1 MGSTNSNLTKL
12 TKLQEEFDTVDRLVI
27 RETGGTNRDALLRL
41 SELAGQMAA
50 IHEVKAAELRRVQ
63 AHTYD
68 MAVSK

>member
-1 MGSTNSNLTKL
+1 MGSTNSSLTKL
-12 TKLQEEFDTVDRLVI
+12 TRLQEEFDTVDRLVI

-50 IHEVKAAELRRVQ
+50 IHEVEATELRRVQ